1 MSLKIFVPGC
11 DLVQS
16 VWSHL
21 QAPPFW
27 WNDEME
33 RGRKEVEKDPQLV
46 FGEGRGRKIAGRRES
61 SHRPLISK
69 CLLLRIASTLHLPE
83 PIQADL
89 RSYSLTLVYSRHR
102 ARALTVF
109 GCSCIFAKC
118 QYTPSHPSQ
127 NKRKHIRSSKARTVY
142 WQYSSGQT
150 Q

>member
-1 MSLKIFVPGC
+1 MYNVTENICTGLRFGAKRMVALAGATV
-11 DLVQS
+11 LV
-16 VWSHL
+16 
-21 QAPPFW
+21 
-27 WNDEME
+27 NEME

-142 WQYSSGQT
+142 
-150 Q
+150 